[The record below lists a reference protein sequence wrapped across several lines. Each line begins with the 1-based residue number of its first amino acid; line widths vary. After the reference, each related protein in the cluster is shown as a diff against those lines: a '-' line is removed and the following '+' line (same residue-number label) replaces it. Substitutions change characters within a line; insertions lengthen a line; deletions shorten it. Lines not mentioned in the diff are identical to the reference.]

1 MSKYASVLFD
11 TDEYHRIGPFRFP
24 IYHALL
30 PGEAKGIE
38 KLARAQTKST
48 YRTIKLAQRIAKD
61 KNLADTETVEEDGTV
76 TKLSAT
82 QQALDLLSD
91 TDSRQDNQILLDYA
105 SDLEEIQNEA
115 PGSTEQQSAFATLLL
130 QFRGE
135 TKLPGSKEWVKL
147 PDWSDADTDQT
158 PLNLV
163 GEIFQLVLWER
174 DGWPTPEGN
183 DTEPPES
190 DPPQKKS

>member
-11 TDEYHRIGPFRFP
+11 TDEYHKIGPFRFP

-91 TDSRQDNQILLDYA
+91 SDSRQDNQILLDYA
-105 SDLEEIQNEA
+105 SDLEEIQNES
-115 PGSTEQQSAFATLLL
+115 PGSTEQQSAFAQLLL

-147 PDWSDADTDQT
+147 SDWSESDTDKTPT
-158 PLNLV
+158 PLIS
-163 GEIFQLVLWER
+163 EIFQLVLWER
-174 DGWPTPEGN
+174 DGWPAPEGN